1 MTTDKIITSFFKYQ
15 NFENFKAYLSTLGDN
30 YVVLSHESLQVPNN
44 IVLPPFPISP
54 PDEAIR
60 LAFEYLKSIPQQSLQ
75 SENFIILDWESVSSI
90 SSLTKDLDSLV
101 EVDKDLFLVEEK
113 VTVQDLRL
121 APFMENILKICFD
134 LNLSGTDLLFSKNP
148 KALIPRLIK
157 GTRQALLESCKKFLE
172 IRFSIKGEKFTGT
185 LPIYNCLY
193 ANRR

>member
-1 MTTDKIITSFFKYQ
+1 MDKIITSFFKYQ
-15 NFENFKAYLSTLGDN
+15 NFENFKAYLATLGNN
-30 YVVLSHESLQVPNN
+30 YVVLSHEPLQVHNN
-44 IVLPPFPISP
+44 IVMQSMPISP

-60 LAFEYLKSIPQQSLQ
+60 LAYEYLKSLPKEIV
-75 SENFIILDWESVSSI
+75 EKDNFIILDWESVSSI
-90 SSLTKDLDSLV
+90 SSLERDLNSLS
-101 EVDKDLFLVEEK
+101 EVDANLFIVEEK

-157 GTRQALLESCKKFLE
+157 GTGVSLIESCQKFLE
-172 IRFSIKGEKFTGT
+172 IRLRIKGEKFTGA